1 LFNAANSCFI
11 LQRKNRFVTTET
23 ENVKPVNKNF
33 VEVNS
38 NQQKPRNLIPRN
50 YNQFMFTMLSS
61 QEKWNLVFE
70 KLIAAFDK
78 LEDSK
83 SKEGTPKN

>member
-1 LFNAANSCFI
+1 
-11 LQRKNRFVTTET
+11 VTTEI
-23 ENVKPVNKNF
+23 ENVKLVNKNL

-50 YNQFMFTMLSS
+50 YNQFMFTMLS

-70 KLIAAFDK
+70 KLIAAFDR